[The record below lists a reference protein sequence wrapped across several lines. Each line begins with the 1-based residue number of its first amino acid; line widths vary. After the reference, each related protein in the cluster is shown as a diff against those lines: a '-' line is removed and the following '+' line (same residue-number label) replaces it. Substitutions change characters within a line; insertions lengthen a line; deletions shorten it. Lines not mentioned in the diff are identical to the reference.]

1 MVEQLGMICS
11 WSLKMSDL
19 VKLGKY
25 LSLILRHKPEVI
37 DIKLDEHGW
46 ADVDELLA
54 GMNRQGRFINR
65 ELLDEIVK
73 TNNKKRYQYNDDLT
87 KIRANQGHSINVD
100 VNLQEKIPPNT
111 LYHGT
116 ALRYLDEIKLFGIK
130 KMNRLYVHLSKDKE
144 TAINVGKRH
153 GKAIILEIDTKKM
166 LNDGHKFYYSNNG
179 VWLCDDID
187 FKYVRRIFDDKK

>member
-1 MVEQLGMICS
+1 
-11 WSLKMSDL
+11 MSDL

-116 ALRYLDEIKLFGIK
+116 ALRYLYEIKLFGIK

-179 VWLCDDID
+179 VWLCDDIN

>member
-1 MVEQLGMICS
+1 
-11 WSLKMSDL
+11 MSDL

-37 DIKLDEHGW
+37 GIKLDEHGW
-46 ADVDELLA
+46 ADIDELLV

-100 VNLQEKIPPNT
+100 VNLQEKVPPNT

-153 GKAIILEIDTKKM
+153 CKAIILEIDTKKM

>member
-1 MVEQLGMICS
+1 MICS

-116 ALRYLDEIKLFGIK
+116 ALRYLYEIKLFGIK

-179 VWLCDDID
+179 VWLCDDIN

>member
-1 MVEQLGMICS
+1 MICS

>member
-1 MVEQLGMICS
+1 MICS

-46 ADVDELLA
+46 ADVEELLA

-116 ALRYLDEIKLFGIK
+116 ALRYLYEIKLFGIK

-179 VWLCDDID
+179 VWLCDDIN